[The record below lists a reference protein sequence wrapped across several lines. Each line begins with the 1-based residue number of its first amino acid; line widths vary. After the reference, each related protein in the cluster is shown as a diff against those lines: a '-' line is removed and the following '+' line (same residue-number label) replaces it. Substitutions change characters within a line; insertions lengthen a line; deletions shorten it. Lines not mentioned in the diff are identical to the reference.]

1 MFFAVTGITEIPH
14 NELRKIAN
22 SNGHHMGDFVNER
35 TNFLIANYE
44 SKTKKY
50 SNALKYNIPIITEKE
65 FKKIIKE
72 KVKCRMM

>member
-35 TNFLIANYE
+35 TNFLIAN
-44 SKTKKY
+44 
-50 SNALKYNIPIITEKE
+50 
-65 FKKIIKE
+65 
-72 KVKCRMM
+72 

>member
-1 MFFAVTGITEIPH
+1 MFFAVTGVTEITH

-22 SNGHHMGDFVNER
+22 SNGHHIGDFVNER

-50 SNALKYNIPIITEKE
+50 SNA
-65 FKKIIKE
+65 
-72 KVKCRMM
+72 

>member
-1 MFFAVTGITEIPH
+1 MFFAVTGITKTTH

-44 SKTKKY
+44 SKTKNMK
-50 SNALKYNIPIITEKE
+50 
-65 FKKIIKE
+65 
-72 KVKCRMM
+72 MH

>member
-1 MFFAVTGITEIPH
+1 MFFAVTGITEITH

-22 SNGHHMGDFVNER
+22 SNGNNKENLVNER

-44 SKTKKY
+44 SKKKKY
-50 SNALKYNIPIITEKE
+50 KNALKYNIPIITEKE

>member
-1 MFFAVTGITEIPH
+1 MFFSVIVITETTH

-50 SNALKYNIPIITEKE
+50 ENALKYNIPIITEKE

-72 KVKCRMM
+72 KINAE